1 MLIHPLHHKPRM
13 RNQEYSPALLILVS
27 FCLTFF
33 VTKFK
38 ETVRFKQLNCC
49 QISSNGPEKK
59 EENLCL
65 NIWKSLES
73 FPCLFFPLDTKLSQF
88 YTTMD

>member
-1 MLIHPLHHKPRM
+1 M

-33 VTKFK
+33 VTKLK

-49 QISSNGPEKK
+49 QISSNGPGKKGKFVFKYLEKFG
-59 EENLCL
+59 
-65 NIWKSLES
+65 IISLS
-73 FPCLFFPLDTKLSQF
+73 IFSTRYKVVSILHNNRLK
-88 YTTMD
+88 